1 MSLLARFG
9 KDRSGNVMML
19 FGLALVPVLGLAGAA
34 LDYARAST
42 ARATLDAAVDSA
54 ALMVAKEAARLSDA
68 ELRRRAEALIR
79 ANIAGN
85 ADAAFGSFSVSV
97 DRPGRRV
104 SVSAQAAVQTSAT
117 RILGFETMPV
127 SSVAQAGWGTNRIE
141 LAMVLDNTGSM
152 ATSGKMD
159 ELKKASLSLIDTM
172 QRASTEAG
180 QIRVSIVPFATQV
193 RLANSHRDENWL
205 RFNPSDSNPLLAIR
219 RSDWQGCISDRDEP
233 LDTADTA
240 PTGAQTTLYPG
251 ARCESASLAR
261 ILPLTDN
268 WRNLKDRI
276 GEMTPVGCTNIT
288 SGVVWGATTLGSGQ
302 PLTGAAAAGT
312 PGLTKYMIVL
322 TDGNNTMNRFITN
335 RNCYDSNATRINPKT
350 NSACDNA
357 KAAGIRIYTI
367 RVIEG
372 DRSLLQG
379 CASKADM
386 YYEVRTASELGAVFE
401 AIAREISAVRLTM

>member
-54 ALMVAKEAARLSDA
+54 ALMVAKEAARLSDT

-152 ATSGKMD
+152 ATSGKMV
-159 ELKKASLSLIDTM
+159 ELKKATKALIQDM
-172 QRASTEAG
+172 KKASTESG
-180 QIRVSIVPFATQV
+180 QIRVSIIPFATQV
-193 RLANSHRDENWL
+193 RMNESHRNDDWL
-205 RFNPSDSNPLLAIR
+205 RFGGASPKKK
-219 RSDWQGCISDRDEP
+219 DWKGCIMDRDEP
-233 LDTADTA
+233 YDTTDAPATGGPETRFPAAACKADE
-240 PTGAQTTLYPG
+240 GG
-251 ARCESASLAR
+251 LATIR
-261 ILPLTDN
+261 PLTDN
-268 WRNLKDRI
+268 WTALDD
-276 GEMTPVGCTNIT
+276 TVGAMAPGGYTNIAI
-288 SGVVWGATTLGSGQ
+288 GVAWGMAALSQ
-302 PLTGAAAAGT
+302 SEPLTEAKPTAS
-312 PGLTKYMIVL
+312 GLTRYMIVL
-322 TDGNNTMNRFITN
+322 TDGDNTRNRYTGNQAQIDAKTRDACN
-335 RNCYDSNATRINPKT
+335 AAKASGAQVYTVRVIAGNANLLRNCASKPGMFYDVK
-350 NSACDNA
+350 D
-357 KAAGIRIYTI
+357 AAGIGP
-367 RVIEG
+367 VI
-372 DRSLLQG
+372 
-379 CASKADM
+379 
-386 YYEVRTASELGAVFE
+386 E

>member
-9 KDRSGNVMML
+9 KDRSGNVAML

-34 LDYARAST
+34 VDYARAST

-68 ELRRRAEALIR
+68 ELQRRAEALIR

-85 ADAAFGSFSVSV
+85 ADASFGSFSVSV

-117 RILGFETMPV
+117 RILGIETMPV

-159 ELKKASLSLIDTM
+159 ELKKASRSLLKTLE
-172 QRASTEAG
+172 RAASEPG
-180 QIRVSIVPFATQV
+180 QIMVSIVPFATQV
-193 RLANSHRDENWL
+193 RLPQSYASADWL
-205 RFNPSDSNPLLAIR
+205 RFNPLSSEPQLRIAR
-219 RSDWQGCISDRDEP
+219 ADWQGCVADRDQPNDVRDGEAIAG
-233 LDTADTA
+233 D
-240 PTGAQTTLYPG
+240 AQRYPG
-251 ARCESASLAR
+251 ARCLQSSLQR
-261 ILPLTDN
+261 ILPLTSD
-268 WRNLKDRI
+268 WAVLDRTI
-276 GEMTPVGCTNIT
+276 DGMTPVGTTNVTIGAT
-288 SGVVWGATTLGSGQ
+288 WGAATLSPGV
-302 PLTGAAAAGT
+302 PLTGAAPAGT
-312 PGLTKYMIVL
+312 AGLTKYMIVL
-322 TDGNNTMNRFITN
+322 TDGENTQNRFT
-335 RNCYDSNATRINPKT
+335 SSPNAIDQRTRA
-350 NSACDNA
+350 ACQAA
-357 KAAGIRIYTI
+357 KDASIRVYTI
-367 RVIEG
+367 RVIDG
-372 DRSLLQG
+372 NRDLLRG

-386 YYEVRTASELGAVFE
+386 YYEVSNATQLGPVFE